1 MSAYQLDFNI
11 PPPPPSLI
19 NDNEEI
25 IVKEVWGGKRWYS
38 SMRKNYQRAVCVMW
52 ENNEITVEP
61 VCNLIDFENEEV
73 CEKMIPIL
81 YNWKVSVES
90 KLCRT
95 KICAFCLNKREVN
108 NFLCNVCEES
118 TSWLK
123 PLINNE
129 QIIRENKYI
138 TGKYFNKDCISPDP
152 VCLYIPVNLMRKR
165 KHSELE
171 ENLKKIDTMLM
182 DISI

>member
-1 MSAYQLDFNI
+1 MLSAYFMDREI
-11 PPPPPSLI
+11 PSPVAPPII
-19 NDNEEI
+19 NSDI
-25 IVKEVWGGKRWYS
+25 IVKEVWSGKRWYS
-38 SMRKNYQRAVCVMW
+38 CMRKNYQRAVCVLW
-52 ENNEITVEP
+52 ENDEITVEP
-61 VCNLIDFENEEV
+61 VCNLIDFVEMEI
-73 CEKMIPIL
+73 CEKMIPVL

-90 KLCRT
+90 KLCNT
-95 KICAFCLNKREVN
+95 QICAFCLNERKHD
-108 NFLCNVCEES
+108 NFLCNICEES

-138 TGKYFNKDCISPDP
+138 TDKYFNKDCISPDP
-152 VCLYIPVNLMRKR
+152 DCLYIPINLMRKR

-171 ENLKKIDTMLM
+171 ENLKKIDSMLM

>member
-1 MSAYQLDFNI
+1 MMSAYFMDI
-11 PPPPPSLI
+11 EMPCPPPSSIVNSDIL
-19 NDNEEI
+19 
-25 IVKEVWGGKRWYS
+25 VKEAWSGKRWYS
-38 SMRKNYQRAVCVMW
+38 CMRKNYQRAVCVMW

-61 VCNLIDFENEEV
+61 VCNLIDFINMEI

-90 KLCRT
+90 NLCRT
-95 KICAFCLNKREVN
+95 KICAFCLNEREVN
-108 NFLCNVCEES
+108 NFLCGTCEES

-138 TGKYFNKDCISPDP
+138 TGKCFNKDCISPDP
-152 VCLYIPVNLMRKR
+152 VCLYIPVNLIRKR